1 MADVKFK
8 SVDLGKRRIERE
20 LSLIPHRV
28 ALIGIPGTAK
38 MPRDGQSGTVDNLAE
53 LAFIM
58 EKGSTVNKIPP
69 RPFMRET
76 RKKAEKRFRGLL
88 RKSYKAI
95 LNGKLT
101 TEGALASLGQA
112 YEGEMKE
119 IFLTGNFAPNS
130 PITIHGGWM
139 RNKVS
144 GKIFKVKGKGS
155 SRPLIDTGNLRQSI
169 KYKVKKI

>member
-1 MADVKFK
+1 VADVKFK
-8 SVDLGKRRIERE
+8 SIDLGKGRIERQ
-20 LSLIPHRV
+20 LKLIPHRV

-38 MPRDGQSGTVDNLAE
+38 MPKDGQRGTVDNLAE

-76 RKKAEKRFRGLL
+76 RKKAEKRFKGLL

-95 LNGKLT
+95 SNGKLT
-101 TEGALASLGQA
+101 TEKALATLGQA

-119 IFLTGNFAPNS
+119 IFLTGHFEPNS
-130 PITIHGGWM
+130 YITIHGGWM

-144 GKIFKVKGKGS
+144 GKPFKVEGKKS
-155 SRPLIDTGNLRQSI
+155 SKPLINTGNLRQSI